1 MTMKKDKRIRQLEAE
16 LEAKNTVIESLKQEL
31 NYVREQLVLYKKTFY
46 GSRSEKIEIP
56 DQLTLNLFNEA
67 ETESTVLKTEP
78 ELQVRVTSHSRKKSK
93 KRGIED
99 LPETVV
105 EHDLEDKT
113 DPQTGKPLR
122 LIGTNE
128 RKELVHHKEYY
139 EIIKQMRYFFIAM
152 LTLCLFINTNQNN
165 QQYETYEKID
175 DLYESEAVKT
185 KTTNCIKKVKNQEII
200 YYERNITIKN
210 DIYNAT
216 HEYRNIKRLSI

>member
-1 MTMKKDKRIRQLEAE
+1 MKESDSWKLNLKQKI
-16 LEAKNTVIESLKQEL
+16 TVIESLKQEL
-31 NYVREQLVLYKKTFY
+31 NYVREQMVLYKKTFY

-139 EIIKQMRYFFIAM
+139 EVIKHIQYVYSGSMMKKLKQHQCTKVICLKQSYLKVLLHHHCSHRY
-152 LTLCLFINTNQNN
+152 L
-165 QQYETYEKID
+165 
-175 DLYESEAVKT
+175 
-185 KTTNCIKKVKNQEII
+185 IKKLQSFFAII
-200 YYERNITIKN
+200 QTEKHL
-210 DIYNAT
+210 NA
-216 HEYRNIKRLSI
+216 

>member
-1 MTMKKDKRIRQLEAE
+1 MKKDERIRQLEAE

-128 RKELVHHKEYY
+128 RKKHIQYVYSGEYDE
-139 EIIKQMRYFFIAM
+139 EI
-152 LTLCLFINTNQNN
+152 
-165 QQYETYEKID
+165 ETTPMYKGDMPKAVIPKSFASPSLLASILD
-175 DLYESEAVKT
+175 KKYNLSLPLY
-185 KTTNCIKKVKNQEII
+185 
-200 YYERNITIKN
+200 R
-210 DIYNAT
+210 
-216 HEYRNIKRLSI
+216 

>member
-1 MTMKKDKRIRQLEAE
+1 MKKDERIRQLEAE

-99 LPETVV
+99 LPET
-105 EHDLEDKT
+105 
-113 DPQTGKPLR
+113 GKPLR

-139 EIIKQMRYFFIAM
+139 EVIKHI
-152 LTLCLFINTNQNN
+152 
-165 QQYETYEKID
+165 QYVYSGEYDEEIETTPMYKGDMPKAVIPKSFASPSLLASILD
-175 DLYESEAVKT
+175 KKYNLSLPLY
-185 KTTNCIKKVKNQEII
+185 
-200 YYERNITIKN
+200 R
-210 DIYNAT
+210 
-216 HEYRNIKRLSI
+216 

>member
-1 MTMKKDKRIRQLEAE
+1 MTMKKDERIRQL
-16 LEAKNTVIESLKQEL
+16 
-31 NYVREQLVLYKKTFY
+31 
-46 GSRSEKIEIP
+46 
-56 DQLTLNLFNEA
+56 EA

-139 EIIKQMRYFFIAM
+139 EVIKHI
-152 LTLCLFINTNQNN
+152 
-165 QQYETYEKID
+165 QYVYSGEYDEEIETTPMYKGDMPKAVIPKSFASPSLLASILD
-175 DLYESEAVKT
+175 KKYNLSLPLY
-185 KTTNCIKKVKNQEII
+185 
-200 YYERNITIKN
+200 R
-210 DIYNAT
+210 
-216 HEYRNIKRLSI
+216 

>member
-1 MTMKKDKRIRQLEAE
+1 M
-16 LEAKNTVIESLKQEL
+16 
-31 NYVREQLVLYKKTFY
+31 
-46 GSRSEKIEIP
+46 
-56 DQLTLNLFNEA
+56 TLNLFNEA

-139 EIIKQMRYFFIAM
+139 EVIKHIQYVYSGEYDEEIETTPMYKGDMPKAVIPKVLLHHHCSHRY
-152 LTLCLFINTNQNN
+152 L
-165 QQYETYEKID
+165 
-175 DLYESEAVKT
+175 
-185 KTTNCIKKVKNQEII
+185 
-200 YYERNITIKN
+200 IKN
-210 DIYNAT
+210 TIFLCHYTDRKRHLNA
-216 HEYRNIKRLSI
+216 

>member
-78 ELQVRVTSHSRKKSK
+78 ELQVKVTSHSRKKSK

-139 EIIKQMRYFFIAM
+139 EVIKHI
-152 LTLCLFINTNQNN
+152 
-165 QQYETYEKID
+165 QYVYSGEYDEEIETTPMYKGDMPKAVIPKSFASPSLLASILD
-175 DLYESEAVKT
+175 KKYNLSLPLY
-185 KTTNCIKKVKNQEII
+185 
-200 YYERNITIKN
+200 R
-210 DIYNAT
+210 
-216 HEYRNIKRLSI
+216 

>member
-1 MTMKKDKRIRQLEAE
+1 MTMKKDERIRQLEAE

-113 DPQTGKPLR
+113 D
-122 LIGTNE
+122 
-128 RKELVHHKEYY
+128 HKEYY
-139 EIIKQMRYFFIAM
+139 EVIKHI
-152 LTLCLFINTNQNN
+152 
-165 QQYETYEKID
+165 QYVYSGAYDEEIETTPMYKGDMPKAVIPKSFASPSLLASILD
-175 DLYESEAVKT
+175 KKYNLSLPLY
-185 KTTNCIKKVKNQEII
+185 
-200 YYERNITIKN
+200 R
-210 DIYNAT
+210 
-216 HEYRNIKRLSI
+216 

>member
-1 MTMKKDKRIRQLEAE
+1 MFVNSWFFI
-16 LEAKNTVIESLKQEL
+16 
-31 NYVREQLVLYKKTFY
+31 KTFY

-139 EIIKQMRYFFIAM
+139 EIIKHI
-152 LTLCLFINTNQNN
+152 
-165 QQYETYEKID
+165 QYV
-175 DLYESEAVKT
+175 LQRGV
-185 KTTNCIKKVKNQEII
+185 
-200 YYERNITIKN
+200 
-210 DIYNAT
+210 
-216 HEYRNIKRLSI
+216 

>member
-1 MTMKKDKRIRQLEAE
+1 MKKDKRIRQLEAE

-139 EIIKQMRYFFIAM
+139 EVMKQHQCTKVICLKQSYLKVLLHHHCSHRY
-152 LTLCLFINTNQNN
+152 L
-165 QQYETYEKID
+165 
-175 DLYESEAVKT
+175 
-185 KTTNCIKKVKNQEII
+185 
-200 YYERNITIKN
+200 IKN
-210 DIYNAT
+210 TIFLCHYTDRKRHLNA
-216 HEYRNIKRLSI
+216 

>member
-1 MTMKKDKRIRQLEAE
+1 MK
-16 LEAKNTVIESLKQEL
+16 ESDSWKLNLKQKYSHRKSETEL

-113 DPQTGKPLR
+113 DPQTGS
-122 LIGTNE
+122 
-128 RKELVHHKEYY
+128 H
-139 EIIKQMRYFFIAM
+139 
-152 LTLCLFINTNQNN
+152 
-165 QQYETYEKID
+165 
-175 DLYESEAVKT
+175 
-185 KTTNCIKKVKNQEII
+185 
-200 YYERNITIKN
+200 
-210 DIYNAT
+210 
-216 HEYRNIKRLSI
+216 

>member
-1 MTMKKDKRIRQLEAE
+1 MKKDERIRQLEAE

-128 RKELVHHKEYY
+128 RKELVYSGEYDE
-139 EIIKQMRYFFIAM
+139 EI
-152 LTLCLFINTNQNN
+152 
-165 QQYETYEKID
+165 ETTPMYKGDMPKAVIPKSFASPSLLASILD
-175 DLYESEAVKT
+175 KKYNLSLPLY
-185 KTTNCIKKVKNQEII
+185 
-200 YYERNITIKN
+200 R
-210 DIYNAT
+210 
-216 HEYRNIKRLSI
+216 

>member
-1 MTMKKDKRIRQLEAE
+1 MKKDKRIRQLEAE

-99 LPETVV
+99 LPETVRLLKGHHPSLPV
-105 EHDLEDKT
+105 YYDLEDKT

-139 EIIKQMRYFFIAM
+139 EIIKHI
-152 LTLCLFINTNQNN
+152 
-165 QQYETYEKID
+165 QYVYSGEYDEEIETTPMYKGDMPKAVIPKSFASPSLLASILD
-175 DLYESEAVKT
+175 KKYNLSLPLY
-185 KTTNCIKKVKNQEII
+185 
-200 YYERNITIKN
+200 R
-210 DIYNAT
+210 
-216 HEYRNIKRLSI
+216 